1 MWILFIYSFI
11 STCAH
16 THAEKKNKPKKSA
29 YSSGSIHTLWLLHR
43 RPKRHSHILKWIS
56 VWAGRAPDNCIMFGD
71 EEKTWQRA
79 VLKKPM
85 SFPLAFLPSWSFKA
99 AGIFGSLVYS
109 VLGAVSPWV
118 TPYLDWYSTR
128 SKCTFTCHFVTAH
141 PDTYWM
147 MERLFCYP
155 HGCKQ
160 GWQTL
165 GSWAPP
171 RTKRIWPIIKITFL
185 IASFLLYK
193 EGAFIYIGSLSLN
206 SSLKVTCWSPWHD
219 LRANVQHNASFQRLP
234 AMCIL
239 CRAA

>member
-1 MWILFIYSFI
+1 MYSFI

-16 THAEKKNKPKKSA
+16 THAEKKNKPKKISLQLR
-29 YSSGSIHTLWLLHR
+29 IHSHVLWLLHR

-85 SFPLAFLPSWSFKA
+85 SFPLAFPPSWSFKA

-141 PDTYWM
+141 PHTYWM
-147 MERLFCYP
+147 MERLFVI
-155 HGCKQ
+155 
-160 GWQTL
+160 L
-165 GSWAPP
+165 VAV
-171 RTKRIWPIIKITFL
+171 TKGDKLWVHEHPLARKESVLSSKSPFWLPLFYFIRKCFH
-185 IASFLLYK
+185 LYRYFK
-193 EGAFIYIGSLSLN
+193 LE
-206 SSLKVTCWSPWHD
+206 LKS
-219 LRANVQHNASFQRLP
+219 
-234 AMCIL
+234 
-239 CRAA
+239 

>member
-1 MWILFIYSFI
+1 MCS
-11 STCAH
+11 H
-16 THAEKKNKPKKSA
+16 TRGEKKQTKKISLQLR
-29 YSSGSIHTLWLLHR
+29 IHSHVLWLLHR

-85 SFPLAFLPSWSFKA
+85 SFPLAFPPSWSFKA

-141 PDTYWM
+141 PHTYWM

-155 HGCKQ
+155 RGCNQ

-193 EGAFIYIGSLSLN
+193 EVLSFISLL
-206 SSLKVTCWSPWHD
+206 
-219 LRANVQHNASFQRLP
+219 
-234 AMCIL
+234 
-239 CRAA
+239 